1 MKRKYSVAL
10 ALIISL
16 FIYVFYRSEK
26 TVVNE
31 LLVFFLSL
39 ETYGAMKS
47 GIVGAIRLNEII
59 VFSLPGGL
67 WIFCATALSQ
77 DFYIRI
83 RNYKIQLYL
92 IPILFAIG
100 LEFCQLVHLTHG
112 RFDLWDLVFY
122 LIFWL
127 LAFYSYRFRRLRQN
141 PLSPFTIRGFSWLVC
156 FLSVFLAHV
165 NY

>member
-10 ALIISL
+10 ALLISL

-31 LLVFFLSL
+31 LIVFFLSF
-39 ETYGAMKS
+39 ETYSVIKS
-47 GIVGAIRLNEII
+47 SIVGAMPLNEII

-77 DFYIRI
+77 DLYIRL
-83 RNYKIQLYL
+83 RNYTVQLYL
-92 IPILFAIG
+92 VPISFAIG
-100 LEFCQLVHLTHG
+100 LEFCQLIHLTHG
-112 RFDLWDLVFY
+112 SFDLWDLVFY

-141 PLSPFTIRGFSWLVC
+141 LLSPFTIRGFSWLVC